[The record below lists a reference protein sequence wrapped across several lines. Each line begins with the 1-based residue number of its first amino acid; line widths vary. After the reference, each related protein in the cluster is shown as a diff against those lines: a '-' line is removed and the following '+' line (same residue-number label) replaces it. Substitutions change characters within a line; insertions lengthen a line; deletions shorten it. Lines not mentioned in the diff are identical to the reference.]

1 MNYHDILH
9 DDMRNG
15 DGLRVVLFVSGC
27 DHYCDECQ
35 NPQTWDSQSGIVFDA
50 SAKDE
55 IFTELCKDHIA
66 GITFSGGDPLN
77 EHNLNDVLELIYD
90 IRNKFE
96 DTKTIWIYSGYSF
109 DEIMGQLNKSDI
121 NKKRSEILSLCD
133 VMVDGEFDKDKADV
147 NYHWAGSTNQRVINI
162 QKTIETGQIVL
173 HK

>member
-121 NKKRSEILSLCD
+121 NKKRSEISESFLFYLESLP
-133 VMVDGEFDKDKADV
+133 
-147 NYHWAGSTNQRVINI
+147 SNI
-162 QKTIETGQIVL
+162 SFRLFTLFAIFFTTFLISSMTTKFSSV
-173 HK
+173 KV